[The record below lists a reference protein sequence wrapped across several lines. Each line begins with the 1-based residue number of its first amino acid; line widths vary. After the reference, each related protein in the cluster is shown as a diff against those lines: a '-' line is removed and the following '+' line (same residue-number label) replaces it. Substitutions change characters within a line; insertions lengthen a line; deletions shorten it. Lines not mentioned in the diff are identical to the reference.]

1 MLELYSRLWFNSIS
15 EVIWCSYLCNES
27 SEPTTNNLHH
37 FPFISSVISFCMI
50 KNEKMYACWFEWLK
64 MDGFLLYISYD
75 EIDQTRESI
84 CTWRRYTKTYIV
96 LQKEYEWFAFVKL
109 SHLSVSNRLHK
120 TFTTLTDMIVFVKIK
135 FSTNAMC
142 AQL

>member
-1 MLELYSRLWFNSIS
+1 MKKTCKRKITYRIKELLRNKLNFISRFIFKLLDDQSFTLHCINGLD
-15 EVIWCSYLCNES
+15 CKYTRYLIA
-27 SEPTTNNLHH
+27 L
-37 FPFISSVISFCMI
+37 FISSVISFCMI

-96 LQKEYEWFAFVKL
+96 LQKEHEWFIFVKL
-109 SHLSVSNRLHK
+109 SHLSK
-120 TFTTLTDMIVFVKIK
+120 TKPL
-135 FSTNAMC
+135 S
-142 AQL
+142 